1 MRTPTQTL
9 VAACTLATALLV
21 AGCGGSGDENNAEA
35 TGELFLQPAAAQGPS
50 PFTRSSA
57 TSVTVPS
64 PLTRTPQRASSA
76 PRAVSGAMPG
86 LYGGTERVA
95 GCDVVRQI
103 DDLAA
108 DRSRERAFARVEGV
122 SPAAVPDFLRGLAPV
137 VLRADTLVTDH
148 GYRAGRASGF
158 QAVLQAGTAVLVDD
172 RGVPRVRCACGN
184 PLTPPVAMRGGAVVG
199 GQPWPGYRPARVVVV
214 APSERFLTN
223 ITIIDLVDNTW
234 IERLIGYDC
243 RHDHVVPPPQ
253 PEPPAPTSAP
263 ATPLGPRP
271 DETAS
276 PEISPGA
283 ASDCATPTAAPTG
296 PPGVGGTKEPYDG
309 NCPTATPPPTTG
321 PGIPAI
327 PPDGGRTTVP
337 VEPDTGI
344 GPETVPDTPDL
355 PDGGGLI
362 PDDPSEP
369 AGTDTVLA
377 GPADAFG
384 V

>member
-1 MRTPTQTL
+1 MRTPTQAL
-9 VAACTLATALLV
+9 VTACTLAAALLV
-21 AGCGGSGDENNAEA
+21 AGCGGDGDESDAGAN
-35 TGELFLQPAAAQGPS
+35 GELFLQSAAAQGPS

-57 TSVTVPS
+57 TSMTVP
-64 PLTRTPQRASSA
+64 PPVTRTPQRASTA
-76 PRAVSGAMPG
+76 PRTVSGAMPG
-86 LYGGTERVA
+86 LYGGIERVA

-103 DDLAA
+103 DDLTA
-108 DRSRERAFARVEGV
+108 DRSRERAFARVVGV

-148 GYRAGRASGF
+148 GYRDGRASGF

-184 PLTPPVAMRGGAVVG
+184 PLTPPVATWGGAVVG
-199 GQPWPGYRPARVVVV
+199 GRPWPGYRPARVLVVV
-214 APSERFLTN
+214 PSERFLAG
-223 ITIIDLVDNTW
+223 ITIIGLAGNTW
-234 IERLIGYDC
+234 IERLIDHDC
-243 RHDHVVPPPQ
+243 RHDHVLPPPQ
-253 PEPPAPTSAP
+253 PEPPTFTSAP

-271 DETAS
+271 DEPAS
-276 PEISPGA
+276 PKASPSAAGA
-283 ASDCATPTAAPTG
+283 CATPTGT
-296 PPGVGGTKEPYDG
+296 PGVVATEEPYDE

-321 PGIPAI
+321 PGTPAL
-327 PPDGGRTTVP
+327 PPDGTRTAVP
-337 VEPDTGI
+337 VEPETGI

-362 PDDPSEP
+362 PDDPVES

-377 GPADAFG
+377 GPAAFG